1 MHLKFLCAVAMSS
14 VLLSACQPKP
24 VAEPAAEPAADVV
37 AEAAPP
43 ALTCDQTLS
52 AQLPFSNPEVP
63 DTVTVRSLAPA
74 PLSATALE
82 GDMSEGGALCHNAVV
97 VYTVHSGTTGGPLYT
112 FATPLAR
119 MDVHAIAA
127 PLDLADVLQAIL
139 TSTEVV
145 STERAP
151 ALDSEDPVTTSL
163 TEADYTDLMARKL
176 PLLCFKSSVH
186 DLSCVFSDPDRS
198 GQGELMAV
206 WSTY

>member
-1 MHLKFLCAVAMSS
+1 MHLKYLWAATISS

-24 VAEPAAEPAADVV
+24 AVEPSAEVI

-43 ALTCDQTLS
+43 TITCDQTHS
-52 AQLPFSNPEVP
+52 SQLPFSNPDVP
-63 DTVTVRSLAPA
+63 DTITVRSLPAP

-82 GDMSEGGALCHNAVV
+82 GDMSEGGALCHNAIL
-97 VYTVHSGTTGGPLYT
+97 VYTVHSGKTGGPLYN
-112 FATPLAR
+112 FSTPLAR
-119 MDVHAIAA
+119 MDVHATST
-127 PLDLADVLQAIL
+127 PGELSDVLQNIL

-163 TEADYTDLMARKL
+163 TPQEYTALMAREL
-176 PLLCFKSSVH
+176 PLLCFQSSVH
-186 DLSCVFSDPDRS
+186 DLSCVFSDPDMS